1 MVNAGNLTLAAQLLP
16 YLSLPVQAEEAVSY
30 VNRFLV
36 KRGDEYLSINAQEV
50 ACFYSEGRMT
60 VLRTVSNKK
69 FLVSLPIEK
78 LISELLD
85 PVCFFRVNRSTVIA
99 YKSIR
104 EILIM
109 SNHRLKVTLGIP
121 YEKEIIVSRYIIQDF
136 KRWLGE

>member
-1 MVNAGNLTLAAQLLP
+1 MNAGNLTLAAQLLP
-16 YLSLPVQAEEAVSY
+16 YLSLPVRTEEAATY

-60 VLRTVSNKK
+60 VLRTVNNKK

-104 EILIM
+104 EILIV

-121 YEKEIIVSRYIIQDF
+121 YEKEIIVSRYTIQDF
-136 KRWLGE
+136 KKWLGE